1 MVLPSPSCETKLSGA
16 IENREIFIFPVQL
29 TTSRIGNL
37 IRLIHTLLSVM
48 TIHTRTSLCCLSYA
62 YMRRDRRPKTP
73 RLTRYTLPFCV
84 FFLHPIISHLQSC
97 ATFFRPRN
105 FYIFKTFFLVFS
117 FAIKNGKIAKTFF
130 KNYCRTTYILQ
141 RYRQQL
147 LYAPTSNTSNGCDI
161 HLKTYLHT

>member
-1 MVLPSPSCETKLSGA
+1 MPSPSRETKLSGA

-62 YMRRDRRPKTP
+62 CMRRDRRPKTP

-84 FFLHPIISHLQSC
+84 FFLHLIISHLQSC
-97 ATFFRPRN
+97 ATFFWPRN
-105 FYIFKTFFLVFS
+105 FYIFKTFFFS
-117 FAIKNGKIAKTFF
+117 FFRLPQRMAKLPKHFF
-130 KNYCRTTYILQ
+130 FLI
-141 RYRQQL
+141 L
-147 LYAPTSNTSNGCDI
+147 LYNIHTTEIQAATALRT
-161 HLKTYLHT
+161 HLKYFEWVQYPS